1 MKDRLVVVVIGSHSG
16 RRHVCYPA
24 ITFSEAALEAL
35 DSLAAR
41 MNHNASIVLN
51 LNLFDYKDFLRE
63 MEDILV

>member
-24 ITFSEAALEAL
+24 TTFSEAALEAL

-51 LNLFDYKDFLRE
+51 LFDYKDFPRE
-63 MEDILV
+63 MEGILV